1 MPVSGGPDIA
11 ESGIVLSLDAA
22 DAYSYPGSGSSWF
35 DLSGNN
41 NHCTLTGTAFSTSN
55 GGILTFNG
63 TSDFGNITTMTNL
76 NNQFSTNEVWVRFN
90 NPTAARAEQVL
101 SRSNLNAGTFNILKN
116 ISTLLLGNFRN
127 GSNVLT
133 SVIQPTSTLTTN
145 WTHLVFSYN
154 GTTLSLYQNGQQIAT
169 ASNSG
174 VINTDGT
181 LVINIGRNTTGGAFF
196 EGSMGIARIYNR
208 GLSASEV
215 LQNFDANK
223 SRFGL

>member
-11 ESGIVLSLDAA
+11 DSGIVLSLDAA
-22 DAYSYPGSGSSWF
+22 DSYSYPGSGSSWF

-41 NHCTLTGTAFSTSN
+41 NHCTLTGTAFSTAN

-63 TSDFGNITTMTNL
+63 TSDFGNIATMTNL
-76 NNQFSTNEVWVRFN
+76 NNQFSTNEVWVKFN
-90 NPTAARAEQVL
+90 NPTAAVAEHVISRANV
-101 SRSNLNAGTFNILKN
+101 SVGTFNIIKN

-127 GSNVLT
+127 DANTQT
-133 SVIQPTSTLTTN
+133 SLIQPTSTVTTN
-145 WTHLVFSYN
+145 WTHLVFTYN
-154 GTTLSLYQNGQQIAT
+154 GTTLALYQNGQQLAT
-169 ASNSG
+169 TSLSG
-174 VINTDGT
+174 VINTGGT
-181 LVINIGRNTTGGAFF
+181 LTINIGRNTSAAAYFN
-196 EGSMGIARIYNR
+196 GSMGIARIYNR